1 MAVAASHATRRTAAP
16 PGTVGSPAQQRQCCA
31 VGRGHVSAVR
41 SNAGVLETPALILLR
56 CRTTPPAVTRQ
67 RSADDGYFGIIA
79 CLSCHDGNLAKV
91 GMMKGT
97 TVETVTIAGAS
108 FNPPT
113 LLGNDG
119 STPGN
124 YLNDHPVG
132 PTANP
137 GCGGPYNWDCTV
149 NADGSISF
157 TGPNSTQF
165 IADYYD
171 VTSGNGPLAQPR

>member
-1 MAVAASHATRRTAAP
+1 M
-16 PGTVGSPAQQRQCCA
+16 
-31 VGRGHVSAVR
+31 
-41 SNAGVLETPALILLR
+41 
-56 CRTTPPAVTRQ
+56 
-67 RSADDGYFGIIA
+67 
-79 CLSCHDGNLAKV
+79 
-91 GMMKGT
+91 
-97 TVETVTIAGAS
+97 TIAGAS

-124 YLNDHPVG
+124 YMNDHPVG

-149 NADGSISF
+149 DSDGSISF
-157 TGPNSTQF
+157 SGPNSTQF

-171 VTSGNGPLAQPR
+171 VTKGGGPLANLVKVAGSTIWIRRFDERPTRGSTAPPATTNTTCSISTPPPRGPR

>member
-1 MAVAASHATRRTAAP
+1 
-16 PGTVGSPAQQRQCCA
+16 
-31 VGRGHVSAVR
+31 
-41 SNAGVLETPALILLR
+41 
-56 CRTTPPAVTRQ
+56 
-67 RSADDGYFGIIA
+67 
-79 CLSCHDGNLAKV
+79 
-91 GMMKGT
+91 MMKGT

-124 YLNDHPVG
+124 YMNDHPVG
-132 PTANP
+132 PSANP

-149 NADGSISF
+149 SSDGSISF
-157 TGPNSTQF
+157 TGPNGKQF

-171 VTSGNGPLAQPR
+171 VTKGSGPLAKHRESARNEHLDSAVRRPATHGSPAPPATTNTTCSISTPPLRGPR